1 MSLPTWTLL
10 PAEDVPCTPTCAG
23 LGAILV
29 VNGACFWCRSPGAD
43 LVPVLDP
50 DELRARDKDDASYAR
65 REMRERELRSEMPW
79 EGTLVTMAIAG
90 AQGL

>member
-10 PAEDVPCTPTCAG
+10 PAEDVPCPPTC
-23 LGAILV
+23 LV
-29 VNGACFWCRSPGAD
+29 DGVATCFWCRSPGAD

-50 DELRARDKDDASYAR
+50 ESAIVACDASSAR

-79 EGTLVTMAIAG
+79 EGALVTMAIAG